1 MVLSRDLRAILLR
14 RAEEILEDHPGL
26 GHVESGYEHE
36 SVTLTF
42 PRQAEGGFDVVVE
55 AASEELILFA
65 NGAHVQFDR
74 PYDPD
79 YGPEMQVE
87 EALGLARDLLSPA
100 MRIRERYAGNKPYRW
115 HIEYV
120 NDTQWRVEHE
130 TVLLFWNYFGR
141 RSERIYQNYTLPSRT
156 SGAPRA

>member
-1 MVLSRDLRAILLR
+1 MALSSDLRAILLR

-26 GHVESGYEHE
+26 GHVESDDEQE

-42 PRQAEGGFDVVVE
+42 PGQAEGGFDVVVE
-55 AASEELILFA
+55 ASSEELILIA

-79 YGPEMQVE
+79 YDLEMQVE

-100 MRIRERYAGNKPYRW
+100 MRVRERYASGKPYRW
-115 HIEYV
+115 HIEYL
-120 NDTQWRVEHE
+120 DDMQWRVEHE

-141 RSERIYQNYTLPSRT
+141 RSERIYQNHTLPSRT